1 MTAKALKTVKPRFTT
16 REEWL
21 VFVAN
26 ELRPYYKAHDCE
38 IPADVRFAIGFTSTG
53 YRSNRIGECWSPKA
67 SGDKHIEILIKPTE
81 SKPEQVAGILAHE
94 LIHAWDRCENGHKT
108 PFKHAMKRLGFEGK
122 ATQAMP
128 GADMMAKVIAPI
140 LKKAGP
146 LPHAALAAFKMKK
159 KQTTRLLKCE
169 CAECGYTVRVTAKWL
184 EEAGAPY
191 CGHKS
196 HGRMQCDAIEDDGG
210 DE

>member
-1 MTAKALKTVKPRFTT
+1 MDRGLKAKAGKPRFTT

-26 ELRPYYKAHDCE
+26 ELRPYYKAKDCE
-38 IPADVRFAIGFTSTG
+38 IPSDVRFAIGFTSTG

-67 SGDKHIEILIKPTE
+67 SKDKHIEILIKPTE
-81 SKPEQVAGILAHE
+81 SDPMQVAGILAHE

-108 PFKHAMKRLGFEGK
+108 PFKRAMKRLGFEGK

-128 GADMMAKVIAPI
+128 GKQMRDDVLAPI

-159 KQTTRLLKCE
+159 KQTTRLLKAE
-169 CAECGYTVRVTAKWL
+169 CADCEYIVRLSAKVATMGLPLCGV
-184 EEAGAPY
+184 
-191 CGHKS
+191 CGE
-196 HGRMQCDAIEDDGG
+196 RMVCDAIEDDGG